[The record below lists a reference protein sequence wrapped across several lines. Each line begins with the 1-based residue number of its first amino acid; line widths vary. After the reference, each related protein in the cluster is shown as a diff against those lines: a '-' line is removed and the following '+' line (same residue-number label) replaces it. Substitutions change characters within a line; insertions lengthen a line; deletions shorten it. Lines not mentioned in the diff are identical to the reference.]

1 MTDPTATPT
10 TPKPLPLERKLEFW
24 EVFCLASGGMI
35 SSGLFV
41 LPGLAFAQAGPAMI
55 VAYALA
61 GVLVI
66 PTVMSK
72 AELTTAMPRT
82 GGSYLYIERSMGA
95 MAGTLA
101 GMSDWLAIS
110 LKSAFALIGIGA
122 FAELLWPGHEEWVL
136 KATAASL
143 CVVFCVLNALSV
155 KAAGRAQV
163 IMVGGLLAILA
174 GFIVLGVPTVEH
186 DHFKGFMDR
195 GWTSVLTTAGM
206 VFVSFGGM
214 MKVAAVAGEVRQPA
228 KNLPRGLFLALGVVS
243 VLYVGATFVTVG
255 TTPADELGESLT
267 PLSLAAGK
275 FLGTGGML
283 VLSLAAMLAFITTA
297 NAGILA
303 ASRSPVAMS
312 RDGLLPAFVRKTSR
326 RFHTPIVGIALTGGL
341 MLLVITALAVDE
353 LVKVASTMMLILFAL
368 LNLAVLILRHSR
380 IQNYRPLYRAP
391 GYPFLQIAGIGVYVL
406 LIAKMGTTALV
417 ATAMFFAAGVVW
429 YLIYVRSRI
438 QRESALAFLLKRVFS
453 RETGR
458 SALEDELRQIA
469 LERDEVTHDRFDHII
484 QDAEVVDVDR
494 PITADEM
501 FEILSERLA
510 PRVDAEPDDLIAK
523 FRRREAQSSTVIQPG
538 LAVPHVMVDGHNKFD
553 IIMLRCRDGV
563 TFPEHDEPVRMV
575 FALLGTEDERNF
587 HLRALMAVANIVQE
601 PEFERRWLKA
611 QDPEQLRDLVLLSG
625 RQRDGD
631 GRQ

>member
-1 MTDPTATPT
+1 MTDPTAKST
-10 TPKPLPLERKLEFW
+10 TPKALPLERKLEFW

-41 LPGLAFAQAGPAMI
+41 LPGLAFAKAGPAMI

-95 MAGTLA
+95 LAGTLA

-110 LKSAFALIGIGA
+110 LKSAFALVGIGA
-122 FAELLWPGHEEWVL
+122 FARLIWPGQEEWILKTTAVL
-136 KATAASL
+136 L
-143 CVVFCVLNALSV
+143 CVFFCGLNALSV

-163 IMVGGLLAILA
+163 IMVGGLLVILV
-174 GFIVLGVPTVEH
+174 GFVVLGVPSVEH
-186 DHFKGFMDR
+186 NYFKGFMDR
-195 GWTSVLTTAGM
+195 GWSNVLGTAGM

-243 VLYVGATFVTVG
+243 ILYVAAAFVAVG
-255 TTPADELGESLT
+255 TTPAGELDGSLT
-267 PLSLAAGK
+267 PLSLSAGK
-275 FLGTGGML
+275 FLGTGGLL

-326 RFHTPIVGIALTGGL
+326 RFHTPIIGILLTGGL
-341 MLLVITALAVDE
+341 MVMVITLLPVAD

-368 LNLAVLILRHSR
+368 LNLAVLILRHSH

-391 GYPFLQIAGIGVYVL
+391 GYPYTQIAGIAVYVL
-406 LIAKMGTTALV
+406 LIAKMGITSLV
-417 ATAMFFAAGVVW
+417 ATALFFIIGVVW
-429 YLIYVRSRI
+429 YFLYVRSRI

-458 SALEDELRQIA
+458 STLEDELRQIA

-484 QDAEVVDVDR
+484 HDAEIVDVDR
-494 PITADEM
+494 SITADEM
-501 FEILSERLA
+501 FEIIADYLA
-510 PRVDAEPDDLIAK
+510 PRLDAEPEDLIAK

-538 LAVPHVMVDGHNKFD
+538 LAVPHVMVDGHGLFD
-553 IIMLRCRDGV
+553 ILMLRCREGV
-563 TFPEHDEPVRMV
+563 TFPGQDKPVRMV
-575 FALLGTEDERNF
+575 FVLVGSEDERNF
-587 HLRALMAVANIVQE
+587 HLRALMAVAHIVQE
-601 PEFERRWLKA
+601 PEFERRWLQA
-611 QDPEQLRDLVLLSG
+611 GDLEHLRDLVLLSS

-631 GRQ
+631 GQ